1 MLFESAV
8 GADGALGEKKYMGVA
23 TYQEGDFQDVLDS
36 IASGEFFLSAGV
48 RVTPGECTDV
58 VQRK

>member
-36 IASGEFFLSAGV
+36 IASGEFFLSTGV
-48 RVTPGECTDV
+48 KAARGECADV